1 MRKKINRRIFLKTG
15 SAFGILALLSRPL
28 RAKFRKNNSSVDLAV
43 VKGTDC
49 LRMVGE
55 AVALLGG
62 IERFVPRGARVA
74 LLPNPGSSNP
84 GTYTKPEI
92 MRAAIKL
99 CRNAEASK
107 IACITWLTMGDWI
120 ACGLKKIIDEEG
132 VDLDITDLR
141 DESQFRPVV
150 VPKGVHIKEVR
161 ILNTLYNYD
170 VLIALPIT
178 KEHSGNK
185 YSGALKNMMGLN
197 SPKSCRKFHRKDW
210 IFNSEDIEYLEQ
222 CIADL
227 NTVVR
232 SDLCIMDATE
242 FVITNGPYGPG
253 GLSRPQKIIAGT
265 DHVAVDAY
273 CARFFGLKPAEVF
286 AVKQAYKMGL
296 GEMDLTKLNV
306 REITI

>member
-1 MRKKINRRIFLKTG
+1 MRKKISRRLFLKTG
-15 SAFGILALLSRPL
+15 SVLGIQAMLNRPL
-28 RAKFRKNNSSVDLAV
+28 RAKFWKNDSSVDLAV

-55 AVALLGG
+55 AVTLLGG
-62 IERFVPRGARVA
+62 IERFVPHGAGVA

-92 MRAAIKL
+92 LRAVIQL
-99 CRNAEASK
+99 CREAGASK

-120 ACGLKKIIDEEG
+120 ACGLKKVIDEEG

-141 DESQFRPVV
+141 DESQFKPVMV
-150 VPKGVHIKEVR
+150 SKGVHIKEVR
-161 ILNTLYNYD
+161 ILNTFYDYD
-170 VLIALPIT
+170 VLIGLPIA

-185 YSGALKNMMGLN
+185 YSGALKSMMGLN
-197 SPKSCRKFHRKDW
+197 SPKSCRKFHHKDW

-232 SDLCIMDATE
+232 SDLCITDATE

-253 GLSRPQKIIAGT
+253 ELSRPQKIIAGT

-273 CARFFGLKPAEVF
+273 CARFFGLKPADVF
-286 AVKQAYKMGL
+286 AVKQAYKLGV
-296 GEMDLTKLNV
+296 GEMDLTRLNI
-306 REITI
+306 REIVI